1 MVSVIERCMMKVLP
15 WFALLFAC
23 TAVPADA
30 HLTFAGTPKTDL
42 FSSAR
47 LIDTNQSQSLEAV
60 STADRISV
68 CPPTSS
74 PASILLPAITD
85 RLLTTRLRTMT
96 LPTLPATTANVSALP
111 LLPVPPVCLTVPVLI
126 MTGFMTNA
134 ARPLILMRLQTVL
147 LPAN

>member
-1 MVSVIERCMMKVLP
+1 
-15 WFALLFAC
+15 
-23 TAVPADA
+23 
-30 HLTFAGTPKTDL
+30 
-42 FSSAR
+42 
-47 LIDTNQSQSLEAV
+47 
-60 STADRISV
+60 
-68 CPPTSS
+68 
-74 PASILLPAITD
+74 
-85 RLLTTRLRTMT
+85 MT

>member
-15 WFALLFAC
+15 WFALLFAY

-60 STADRISV
+60 STEISV
-68 CPPTSS
+68 CPPASS

-85 RLLTTRLRTMT
+85 RLLTTRLRTTT

>member
-1 MVSVIERCMMKVLP
+1 MKVLP
-15 WFALLFAC
+15 WFALLFAY

-60 STADRISV
+60 STADGNLR
-68 CPPTSS
+68 PPTSS
-74 PASILLPAITD
+74 PASISLPAATD